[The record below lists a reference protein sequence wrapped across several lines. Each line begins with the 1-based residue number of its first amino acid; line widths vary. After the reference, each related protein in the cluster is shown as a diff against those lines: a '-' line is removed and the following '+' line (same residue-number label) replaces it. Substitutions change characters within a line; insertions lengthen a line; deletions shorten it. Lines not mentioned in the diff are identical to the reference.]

1 MRVKED
7 NEKPGLKL
15 NIQKTKTMAS
25 SPITSWQI
33 DREKLE
39 TVTDVIFLHSKI
51 IVDVD
56 YSLKNK
62 RHMSPGKKVMTNLN
76 RVLKSIDI
84 TLLYFTNFNRVK
96 AIIFPI
102 VMYGCECY
110 SIKKTKH
117 QRIDGA
123 GEDSWESLGL
133 HGDQTSPS

>member
-7 NEKPGLKL
+7 NEKAGLKL

-62 RHMSPGKKVMTNLN
+62 RHMSPGKKGMINLN
-76 RVLKSIDI
+76 RVLKSRDI
-84 TLLYFTNFNRVK
+84 TLPTNFNRVK
-96 AIIFPI
+96 ALIFPV
-102 VMYGCECY
+102 VMYGCECW

-133 HGDQTSPS
+133 HGDQTSQS

>member
-7 NEKPGLKL
+7 NEKAGLKL

-76 RVLKSIDI
+76 RVLKSRDI

-102 VMYGCECY
+102 VMYGCECC
-110 SIKKTKH
+110 SIKKTKN

-123 GEDSWESLGL
+123 GEDS
-133 HGDQTSPS
+133 

>member
-7 NEKPGLKL
+7 NEKAGLKL
-15 NIQKTKTMAS
+15 NIQKTKTMAF

-62 RHMSPGKKVMTNLN
+62 RQMSLGKKGMTNLN
-76 RVLKSIDI
+76 RVLKSRDI
-84 TLLYFTNFNRVK
+84 TLPKNFNRVK
-96 AIIFPI
+96 ALIFPV
-102 VMYGCECY
+102 VMYGCECW

-123 GEDSWESLGL
+123 GEDS
-133 HGDQTSPS
+133 

>member
-1 MRVKED
+1 MRAKED

-62 RHMSPGKKVMTNLN
+62 RHMSPGKKGMTNLN
-76 RVLKSIDI
+76 RVLKSRDI

-123 GEDSWESLGL
+123 GEDS
-133 HGDQTSPS
+133 

>member
-7 NEKPGLKL
+7 NEKAGLKL

-62 RHMSPGKKVMTNLN
+62 RHMSPGKKGMINLN
-76 RVLKSIDI
+76 RVLKSRDI
-84 TLLYFTNFNRVK
+84 TLPTNFNRVK
-96 AIIFPI
+96 ALIFP
-102 VMYGCECY
+102 VVRYGCECW

-133 HGDQTSPS
+133 HGDQTSQS